1 MVGPLNSTLV
11 TITDDGMLPIH
22 SVYTNIVHYN
32 ISDIVVI
39 SMENATST
47 VEGRPASIELTLNIA
62 DEGDLVCGLLKV
74 YYSTQDSNSLC
85 FNITKIISFSM
96 LADPADYHLEYD
108 GGVRFTAG
116 TRLCATLM
124 VPTVLDT
131 VTETEE
137 VFLLTVTDVI
147 TECQYQLENGI
158 STVTIRDRESKSP
171 QLFWA

>member
-74 YYSTQDSNSLC
+74 YYSTQD
-85 FNITKIISFSM
+85 M
-96 LADPADYHLEYD
+96 
-108 GGVRFTAG
+108 TASEQ
-116 TRLCATLM
+116 LL
-124 VPTVLDT
+124 
-131 VTETEE
+131 
-137 VFLLTVTDVI
+137 VF
-147 TECQYQLENGI
+147 
-158 STVTIRDRESKSP
+158 
-171 QLFWA
+171 